1 MTILLRKNLEP
12 LQEII
17 DNPNFKEIVITR
29 PGHLIIETIS
39 GKWIEKEDKK
49 LSLTYLYGLSR
60 LLAINE
66 GKKFGYDEP
75 ILSAT
80 IDGKH
85 RVNVVYG
92 KQTNHEISITIR
104 LKRNSNFDLSYFVI
118 KEDDKKRLKEL
129 VEQRKNILVSGG
141 TGTGK
146 TTLLNALVKFIKSD
160 ERIITIENVREIEI
174 DPAIHKN
181 HDALIYLEDKSERIA
196 DLLNATLRMR
206 PDRIIIGELRNEN
219 SYLFLRAANTGHEGT
234 LSTIHANT
242 PKGAVDALIHNIKST
257 SKAFHDE
264 LKLREEIEK
273 NIHAVVQLKREYQN
287 EKMVVTAY
295 LEEFKI

>member
-1 MTILLRKNLEP
+1 MSILLRKNLEP
-12 LQEII
+12 LREFL
-17 DNPNFKEIVITR
+17 DNPNFKEIAITK
-29 PGHLIIETIS
+29 PYHLNIEMIS
-39 GKWIEKEDKK
+39 GKWITKENKK

-60 LLAINE
+60 LLAVNE
-66 GKKFGYDEP
+66 GKKFNEEES

-92 KQTNHEISITIR
+92 KQTNHDISITIR
-104 LKRNSNFDLSYFVI
+104 LKRNASFELSNFEIS
-118 KEDDKKRLKEL
+118 KDDQERLKEL
-129 VEQRKNILVSGG
+129 VKQKKNILISGG

-146 TTLLNALVKFIKSD
+146 TTLLNALTKFIPLE
-160 ERIITIENVREIEI
+160 ERIITIENAREIEI
-174 DPAIHKN
+174 EHQN
-181 HDALIYLEDKSERIA
+181 HDALTYLADDSEKIA
-196 DLLNATLRMR
+196 KLLNATLRMR

-257 SKAFHDE
+257 SKSSHDE
-264 LKLREEIEK
+264 QRLREEIEK
-273 NIHAVVQLKREYQN
+273 NIHAVVQLKREYLN
-287 EKMVVTAY
+287 DKMIVKAY
-295 LEEFKI
+295 LEEFKPC